1 MLQAPYA
8 APQAKA
14 HRMSS
19 APLDFAPLLATG
31 LPPPAVKFNGFP
43 KYNFVGGHNDAE
55 QLPVDALVAAATAVL
70 TREGRT
76 LARYGLDSGPQGYR
90 PLREF
95 LVAKLKRDAGISCT
109 AEDILVT
116 SGSLQGLD
124 LVNGI
129 LLARGDT
136 VIIEQES
143 YQGSL
148 NRLIRLGVKTVGI
161 PLDRDGM
168 RMDALAS
175 ALDDIKARSIRPKY
189 IYTI

>member
-8 APQAKA
+8 APQCKA

-31 LPPPAVKFNGFP
+31 LPPPAIKYAGFP

-55 QLPVDALVAAATAVL
+55 HVPVDALTAAATAVL

-76 LARYGLDSGPQGYR
+76 LATYGLASGPQGYR

-95 LVAKLKRDAGISCT
+95 LVAKLKRDAGIACT
-109 AEDILVT
+109 ADNILIT
-116 SGSLQGLD
+116 SGSLQALD
-124 LVNGI
+124 LVNGA

-136 VIIEQES
+136 VVIEEDC
-143 YQGSL
+143 YQGTI
-148 NRLIRLGVKTVGI
+148 NRYTRLGVKPVGI
-161 PLDRDGM
+161 PLDRDGI
-168 RMDALAS
+168 RVDLLSNALEE
-175 ALDDIKARSIRPKY
+175 LKH
-189 IYTI
+189 